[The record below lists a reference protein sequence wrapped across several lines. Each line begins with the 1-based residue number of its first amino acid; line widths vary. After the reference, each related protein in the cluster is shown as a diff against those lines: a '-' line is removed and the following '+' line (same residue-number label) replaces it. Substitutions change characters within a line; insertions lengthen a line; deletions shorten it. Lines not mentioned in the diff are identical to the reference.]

1 MLFWGKLTRLPNTDG
16 SLGMAGMMRE
26 MDAKNVTKKEKG
38 YFFGNTLFKL
48 CDIVFLG
55 KEGKLTR
62 LPSKDNFIGAGR
74 KDN

>member
-1 MLFWGKLTRLPNTDG
+1 MPKMLL
-16 SLGMAGMMRE
+16 
-26 MDAKNVTKKEKG
+26 KKKKVI
-38 YFFGNTLFKL
+38 FFGNTLFKL